1 MTLGEAETDI
11 VERLNKVLAQIIE
24 HEENARAMLLEK
36 KPKSVYNHIGRAY
49 GVLANAHSISSKET
63 MNLLSLMRLG
73 VDLGLFPDVERW
85 LVDEL
90 FIVTQPAH
98 LQKRFSEKLSAEER
112 DLLRADMMRER
123 LRTVSRPKPKF
134 NGSAGLLPDKQGN

>member
-1 MTLGEAETDI
+1 MTLGEAESDI

-24 HEENARAMLLEK
+24 HEENARSMLLEK

-49 GVLANAHSISSKET
+49 GILANAHSISSKET

-73 VDLGLFPDVERW
+73 VDLGLFPEVERW

-90 FIVTQPAH
+90 FIITQPAH

-112 DLLRADMMRER
+112 DLLRADMLRER
-123 LRTVSRPKPKF
+123 LKSVKRPQPKAPP
-134 NGSAGLLPDKQGN
+134 GAGNAAEKLSN